1 MAISNVKS
9 ALATDLA
16 TITVAN
22 GYNTT
27 IDTVFKVPKFLK
39 DVDPTKLP
47 AFSVFLT
54 NAPAKEF
61 DEANIGCDL
70 IFTIIAYTFVEQ
82 DIDETG
88 DLEIALFKMYEDVIK
103 LFNSMCS
110 TQKLDE
116 VQGIEVID
124 FFPELSGN
132 RGWAFIP
139 IKIIYNG

>member
-39 DVDPTKLP
+39 DVDPTKMP

-70 IFTIIAYTFVEQ
+70 IFTIIAYTSVEQ

-88 DLEIALFKMYEDVIK
+88 DLEIALFKMYSIRA
-103 LFNSMCS
+103 L
-110 TQKLDE
+110 Q
-116 VQGIEVID
+116 
-124 FFPELSGN
+124 
-132 RGWAFIP
+132 AFAQILVKIP
-139 IKIIYNG
+139 IRPEATKCLYFESTNSSTLNPM